1 MEITHGVTVLT
12 ISNCEIKSY
21 DCKIKIVRKSQCG
34 VYYQVHKKKNIYFY
48 FSEMETSFHCY
59 KSFPKIV

>member
-21 DCKIKIVRKSQCG
+21 DCKMKIVRKSQCG
-34 VYYQVHKKKNIYFY
+34 VYIKKTIYFY